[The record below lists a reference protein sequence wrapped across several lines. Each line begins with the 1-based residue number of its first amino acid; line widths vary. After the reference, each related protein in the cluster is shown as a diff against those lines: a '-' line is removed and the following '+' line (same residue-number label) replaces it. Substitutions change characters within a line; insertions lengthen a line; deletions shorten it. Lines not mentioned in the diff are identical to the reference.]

1 MIVSSEIREAT
12 LQANGSFNVIERHTD
27 ANGKIYE
34 IVYNAAADA
43 DLNAI
48 MTARAAKIDADLAA
62 QAAVEAEAQN
72 YALPLTH
79 LQFMTRFTMEERV
92 AIRAAA
98 KTDPIVDDFLELL
111 KISDYIYPTHAMT
124 QAGLAYMVSRNLL
137 TAERAA
143 EVGS

>member
-1 MIVSSEIREAT
+1 MIVSSELRDVTI
-12 LQANGSFNVIERHTD
+12 QADGSRNVVERHTD
-27 ANGKIYE
+27 QNGKVYE
-34 IVYNAAADA
+34 FVYNAAAEL
-43 DLNAI
+43 DLNAV
-48 MTARAAKIDADLAA
+48 MASRAARIDADLVA

-98 KTDPIVDDFLELL
+98 KTDPVIDDFLELL
-111 KISDYIYPTHAMT
+111 EISDYIYPAHEMT
-124 QAGLAYMVSRNLL
+124 LAGLQYMVSQNLL
-137 TAERAA
+137 TSERAV

>member
-12 LQANGSFNVIERHTD
+12 PQANGSFNVVERHTD
-27 ANGKIYE
+27 TNGKIYE

-48 MTARAAKIDADLAA
+48 MAARAARIDADLTAK
-62 QAAVEAEAQN
+62 AAVEAEAQN

-92 AIRAAA
+92 AIRAAS
-98 KTDPIVDDFLELL
+98 KTDPLIDDFLELL

-124 QAGLAYMVSRNLL
+124 QAGLAYMVSQNLL